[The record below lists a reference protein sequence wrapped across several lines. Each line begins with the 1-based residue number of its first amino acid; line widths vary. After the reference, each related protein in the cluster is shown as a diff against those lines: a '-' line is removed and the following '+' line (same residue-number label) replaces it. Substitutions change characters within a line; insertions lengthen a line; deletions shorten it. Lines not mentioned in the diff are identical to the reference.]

1 MTLTDF
7 KASLKSQNV
16 SGTYVFSGE
25 EDYLKK
31 FYLKE
36 FANICCP
43 DDSFALFNQVIFD
56 GNEIDIADVAEAI
69 KSPPMMGVCLL
80 FLIITQFVKKGKT
93 HFFFPL
99 HILSGKSTY
108 GG

>member
-7 KASLKSQNV
+7 KARLKSQNV
-16 SGTYVFSGE
+16 SGAYIFSGE

-43 DDSFALFNQVIFD
+43 DDRFALFNQVIFD
-56 GNEIDIADVAEAI
+56 
-69 KSPPMMGVCLL
+69 
-80 FLIITQFVKKGKT
+80 
-93 HFFFPL
+93 
-99 HILSGKSTY
+99 
-108 GG
+108 